1 MPKLDPYPASPWNS
15 ESQYGGNNHCH
26 SPSNATP
33 STCWG
38 KTVGPFRNRKS
49 YDISTQ
55 ESIHQLTQK
64 AEATYYD
71 ERSDSYYRGI
81 LELESVINL
90 RRKSTGC
97 SSPGRDSHYTATTAT
112 SGATSLFLRIWG
124 HSCFHSRE
132 SLFPSSIGQKPLRRR
147 ESAEPSLTNEKKKKL
162 DVDLMKDDTSPN
174 EKSLKEKAPAV
185 VEQIP
190 TMMIFKEKVGQKF
203 KWADR
208 YQPRTLTDFICHRD
222 KAHMLRCL
230 VRSGQSDHF
239 IFEGAPGVG
248 KRTMARALL
257 GEVFGTHRLETTE
270 ALKDF
275 NLEEGPSSSIQI
287 NVKISAHHIE
297 VNLSELQELDAAHVV
312 MELIK
317 ESSAIAL
324 NQKQS
329 QCDNTSSNRAII
341 LCGAEKLSE
350 GDQLLIRD
358 HLQTYRGHFKI
369 VEVLEFIAK
378 HEAIELPPRL
388 AENMAEKAKHSVR
401 QAIRSFEAT
410 WKLNYPFKEDQEP
423 ITGWEEEFAEI
434 AKKVIAEQ
442 SAKQW
447 YNIKEKIKNLIA
459 HNVPSEIIF
468 KNLVGE
474 LKKLLD
480 DKLPSTISDLCKQ
493 DAGYY
498 DGQNLSNGNAISG
511 GRIEEFVAKFMS
523 AYQKQI

>member
-15 ESQYGGNNHCH
+15 ESQNGGNNHCH

-55 ESIHQLTQK
+55 ENANPQGVVVP
-64 AEATYYD
+64 EGY
-71 ERSDSYYRGI
+71 
-81 LELESVINL
+81 
-90 RRKSTGC
+90 
-97 SSPGRDSHYTATTAT
+97 
-112 SGATSLFLRIWG
+112 LFLRIWG

-132 SLFPSSIGQKPLRRR
+132 SLFPSAIGQKPLRRR

-190 TMMIFKEKVGQKF
+190 TMMIFKEK
-203 KWADR
+203 

-275 NLEEGPSSSIQI
+275 KLEEGPSSSIQI

-358 HLQTYRGHFKI
+358 HLQTYRGHFKVYFCYSGTSMLQHLKSLCTVIQIPTPSKEEI

-480 DKLPSTISDLCKQ
+480 DELPSTISDLCKG
-493 DAGYY
+493 AGYY

>member
-55 ESIHQLTQK
+55 ENANPQGVVVPEGIAITLLQLQLLGQLVSSLEYG
-64 AEATYYD
+64 A
-71 ERSDSYYRGI
+71 I
-81 LELESVINL
+81 LA
-90 RRKSTGC
+90 STV
-97 SSPGRDSHYTATTAT
+97 
-112 SGATSLFLRIWG
+112 
-124 HSCFHSRE
+124 E
-132 SLFPSSIGQKPLRRR
+132 KPLRRR

-275 NLEEGPSSSIQI
+275 KLEEGPSSSIQI

-358 HLQTYRGHFKI
+358 HLQTYRGHFKVYFCYSGTSMLQHLKSLCTVIQIPTPSKEEI

-480 DKLPSTISDLCKQ
+480 DELPSTISDLCK

-498 DGQNLSNGNAISG
+498 DGQNLSNGNTISG

>member
-1 MPKLDPYPASPWNS
+1 MPKLDPYPTSPWNS

-97 SSPGRDSHYTATTAT
+97 SSPGRDSHYTATIAT

-147 ESAEPSLTNEKKKKL
+147 ESAEPSLTNEKKKL
-162 DVDLMKDDTSPN
+162 DVDLMKDHTSAN

-203 KWADR
+203 KWADK

-239 IFEGAPGVG
+239 IFEGSPGVG

-358 HLQTYRGHFKI
+358 HLQTYRGHFKVYFCYSGTSMLQHLKSLCTVIQIPTPSKEEI

-410 WKLNYPFKEDQEP
+410 WKLK
-423 ITGWEEEFAEI
+423 
-434 AKKVIAEQ
+434 
-442 SAKQW
+442 
-447 YNIKEKIKNLIA
+447 
-459 HNVPSEIIF
+459 
-468 KNLVGE
+468 
-474 LKKLLD
+474 
-480 DKLPSTISDLCKQ
+480 
-493 DAGYY
+493 
-498 DGQNLSNGNAISG
+498 
-511 GRIEEFVAKFMS
+511 
-523 AYQKQI
+523 

>member
-1 MPKLDPYPASPWNS
+1 
-15 ESQYGGNNHCH
+15 
-26 SPSNATP
+26 
-33 STCWG
+33 
-38 KTVGPFRNRKS
+38 
-49 YDISTQ
+49 
-55 ESIHQLTQK
+55 
-64 AEATYYD
+64 
-71 ERSDSYYRGI
+71 
-81 LELESVINL
+81 
-90 RRKSTGC
+90 
-97 SSPGRDSHYTATTAT
+97 
-112 SGATSLFLRIWG
+112 
-124 HSCFHSRE
+124 
-132 SLFPSSIGQKPLRRR
+132 
-147 ESAEPSLTNEKKKKL
+147 
-162 DVDLMKDDTSPN
+162 MKDDTSPN

-190 TMMIFKEKVGQKF
+190 TMMIFKEKWGKNSNGRIDINQG
-203 KWADR
+203 
-208 YQPRTLTDFICHRD
+208 TLTDFICHRD

-275 NLEEGPSSSIQI
+275 NLE
-287 NVKISAHHIE
+287 VKSKFQHPNKCENIGTPIE

-341 LCGAEKLSE
+341 LCGAENCLRVINSLSE
-350 GDQLLIRD
+350 TIYRLIEAISRSTSCYSGTSMLQ
-358 HLQTYRGHFKI
+358 HLKSLCTVIQIPTPSKEEI

-410 WKLNYPFKEDQEP
+410 WKLNHSILASQAVNA
-423 ITGWEEEFAEI
+423 TR
-434 AKKVIAEQ
+434 
-442 SAKQW
+442 W

-480 DKLPSTISDLCKQ
+480 DKLPSTISDLCK

-523 AYQKQI
+523 AYQKQISGLDIY